1 MLFPLLIVLPFIP
14 PFEVEV
20 DLVVVDPVFWPD
32 IPLPPLLLLTTV
44 VVVLDP
50 ALLPLLFMVVPPD
63 PLLAMLEVD
72 LEVEI
77 EVVAPEFWP
86 DIPEPPLLLLTTVV
100 VVWDPIL
107 LPLLFIVVPLDP
119 LLAVLD
125 VDLVVEVEVVAPEF

>member
-32 IPLPPLLLLTTV
+32 IP
-44 VVVLDP
+44 
-50 ALLPLLFMVVPPD
+50 
-63 PLLAMLEVD
+63 
-72 LEVEI
+72 
-77 EVVAPEFWP
+77 
-86 DIPEPPLLLLTTVV
+86 EPTLLLLTTVV